1 MGVTIT
7 GDNNK
12 NEIIQGNRSEIIV
25 NALGGND
32 VIVLNLV
39 GNLGGGNFVDAGSGD
54 DIVDNRTEGG
64 NDIRL
69 GANNDRYFGQGF
81 ALSSEGFDRVLGGA
95 GNDTMKVVTF
105 HSQYFGEA
113 DNDTFVSEGW
123 QNFFDGGAGID
134 TLSYELRDESSV
146 LGDSGV
152 TVQLDQG
159 FANTG
164 STRIEDFVSIE
175 NVTGTN
181 VSDVLFG
188 SSVANIIKGR
198 GGNDQIV
205 GRAGNDTL
213 DGGAGGDEMI
223 GGAGNDTYLVDN
235 AGDIVDELNDLGSG
249 IDTVKSS
256 ISFSLVQSA
265 RVGGVVENL
274 TLVGSGAINAAGN
287 SSANILTGN
296 AANNVLNGGTN
307 ADTMIG
313 GAGND
318 TYVVENAN
326 DIVNETANGGA
337 GLDTVQSLLTFS
349 LVASTKVLGTV
360 EKLTLIGTSAVN
372 ATGNAGVNTLTGN
385 VGNNVLNGG
394 ANADTMIGGAGNDTY
409 LVDNI
414 NDIVNET
421 ANGGAGTDTVKS
433 AISFSLAAS
442 SKVIGTFENLVLTGS
457 AAINATGTGGA
468 NVLVGNSAINT
479 LNTGA
484 NNDALNGSLGNDVL
498 TGGIG
503 ADKFVFN
510 TALNATTNVDRIT
523 DFAVIDDTIHLDN
536 AIFTAISGTGTLT
549 AAQFVKNTTGLAGD
563 SNDRIVYET
572 DTGKLFYD
580 SNGNATGGSVQ
591 FATLAANLV
600 LTNADFFVI

>member
-7 GDNNK
+7 GDNNA

-39 GNLGGGNFVDAGSGD
+39 GDLGGGNFVDAGSGED
-54 DIVDNRTEGG
+54 LVDNRTEGG

-69 GANNDRYFGQGF
+69 GANNDTYIGRGF
-81 ALSSEGFDRVLGGA
+81 ALSGQGFDRVLGGA
-95 GNDTMKVVTF
+95 GNDTMAVTTF

-146 LGDSGV
+146 LGGTGV

-164 STRIEDFVSIE
+164 NSRIEDFVSIE

-181 VSDVLFG
+181 VRDVLFG
-188 SSVANIIKGR
+188 SSVANVIKGR

-213 DGGAGGDEMI
+213 DGGVGGDEMV
-223 GGAGNDTYLVDN
+223 GGAGNDTYIVDN
-235 AGDIVDELNDLGSG
+235 AADIVDELNDGGSG
-249 IDTVKSS
+249 IDTVKST

-274 TLVGSGAINAAGN
+274 TLIGSAAINATGN

-296 AANNVLNGGTN
+296 AANNILNGGTN

-318 TYVVENAN
+318 TYIIDNAN
-326 DIVNETANGGA
+326 DVVNETANGGA
-337 GLDTVQSLLTFS
+337 GIDTVQSAISFS
-349 LVASTKVLGTV
+349 LAASTKVLGTF
-360 EKLTLIGTSAVN
+360 EKLTLIGTGAIN
-372 ATGNAGVNTLTGN
+372 ATGNGGVNTLTGN
-385 VGNNVLNGG
+385 AANNILNGG
-394 ANADTMIGGAGNDTY
+394 TNADTMIGGAGNDTY
-409 LVDNI
+409 IVDNA

-433 AISFSLAAS
+433 AVSFNLTAS

-457 AAINATGTGGA
+457 VAINGTGNSGA
-468 NVLVGNSAINT
+468 NAMSGNGAINT
-479 LNTGA
+479 LNGGA
-484 NNDALNGSLGNDVL
+484 GNDTLNGSLGNDVL
-498 TGGIG
+498 TGGAG
-503 ADKFVFN
+503 ADNFLFN
-510 TALNATTNVDRIT
+510 TALSATANVDRIT
-523 DFAVIDDTIHLDN
+523 DFTVIDDTIRLEN

-563 SNDRIVYET
+563 SNDRIIYET

-580 SNGNATGGSVQ
+580 SNGNAAGGSVQ
-591 FATLAANLV
+591 FATVAANLA
-600 LTNADFFVI
+600 LTNADFFVV